1 MRYCLTLLIY
11 AMLMA
16 LPLKANTMTSTHAPL
31 SISLQCLGNAGCVY
45 ERKPID
51 LLVTIRNDGSRDI
64 GFPLDYLRKSGPIVK
79 FIDTDTGAVTYARR
93 GLANPALK
101 TQFTTI
107 APGASISMEI
117 DVHPTDIET
126 FRIKK
131 VDISVEVILKGD
143 IRIDGEAELQDYQGG
158 AKIRIVEKDE

>member
-1 MRYCLTLLIY
+1 MRYCLTLLIH

-16 LPLKANTMTSTHAPL
+16 LPVKANNMTSTYAPL
-31 SISLQCLGNAGCVY
+31 SISLQCLGNAGCAY
-45 ERKPID
+45 QRKPID
-51 LLVTIRNDGSRDI
+51 VLVTIRNDGSRDI

-79 FIDTDTGAVTYARR
+79 VIDTDTGAVTYARR

-107 APGASISMEI
+107 APGDSISMEI
-117 DVHPTDIET
+117 DVHPADIET

-131 VDISVEVILKGD
+131 VDISVEIILKGD
-143 IRIDGEAELQDYQGG
+143 IRIDGETQLQDYQGG
-158 AKIRIVEKDE
+158 AKIRIIEKDE

>member
-16 LPLKANTMTSTHAPL
+16 LPSKANTMTSTQAPL
-31 SISLQCLGNAGCVY
+31 SISLQCLGNDGCVY
-45 ERKPID
+45 QRKPMD
-51 LLVTIRNDGSRDI
+51 LLVTIRNDGSRAI

-79 FIDTDTGAVTYARR
+79 FIDTDTGEVTYARR

-107 APGASISMEI
+107 APGTSISMEI

-143 IRIDGEAELQDYQGG
+143 IRIDGEAALQDYQGG
-158 AKIRIVEKDE
+158 AKIRIFEKDE

>member
-1 MRYCLTLLIY
+1 MRYCLILLIH

-16 LPLKANTMTSTHAPL
+16 LPSKAHTMTSTQAPL

-45 ERKPID
+45 QRKPMD
-51 LLVTIRNDGSRDI
+51 LLVTIRNDGSRAI

-79 FIDTDTGAVTYARR
+79 FIDTDTGEVTYARR

-143 IRIDGEAELQDYQGG
+143 IRLDGQDQLQDYQGG
-158 AKIRIVEKDE
+158 AKIRIFEKDE

>member
-1 MRYCLTLLIY
+1 MRYCLILLIH

-16 LPLKANTMTSTHAPL
+16 LPSKAHTMTSTQAPL

-45 ERKPID
+45 QRKPMD
-51 LLVTIRNDGSRDI
+51 LLVTIRNDGSRAI

-79 FIDTDTGAVTYARR
+79 FIDTDTGEVTYARR

-101 TQFTTI
+101 THFTTI

-143 IRIDGEAELQDYQGG
+143 IRLDGQDQLQDYQGG
-158 AKIRIVEKDE
+158 AKIRIFEKDE